1 MVASNRKAQVKNSPK
16 AIRNKDE
23 KGGEKMVSVFFL
35 FKGTKGETNKMS
47 PLVCSATQ
55 ITKKIEHEAPFGLL
69 KLG

>member
-23 KGGEKMVSVFFL
+23 KGGEKMVFCFF

-47 PLVCSATQ
+47 PLVSSATQ
-55 ITKKIEHEAPFGLL
+55 ITKKIEHVMCTM
-69 KLG
+69 K